1 MTWDMGHPAGR
12 EPGAL
17 IRDLGHS
24 VGVGAGTPAPRE
36 ALFNYKS
43 YSISCHRRIFFS
55 FASEDR
61 NNKNKYPRI
70 EMQNFGGTV
79 WRTLERTTKTSGK
92 S

>member
-24 VGVGAGTPAPRE
+24 VGREPGPLLRAKRGLITKATVYPATGGV
-36 ALFNYKS
+36 
-43 YSISCHRRIFFS
+43 FS
-55 FASEDR
+55 ASEDR

-70 EMQNFGGTV
+70 KMQNFGGTV